1 MSVEKEFL
9 SNVVGSVPNLQLSAE
24 KQVEEELFVDPVS
37 KKLFGIVQWYFQK
50 YNGLLSQ
57 DTLKLILG
65 KSKIEDTLKQK
76 VTLLFTELQ
85 GATFEVRPL
94 TFIIDQ
100 LKHDYKTYK
109 LRETLVTAVNNL
121 EASRVAE
128 SIDSLK
134 EGIVKLELTGRD
146 DVREGFID
154 KSADARF
161 SHYTDIKTNPD
172 KYKGIHIGFP
182 TFDSVTNGVR
192 GGQLMVL
199 IAAVKEGKSTCLLNI
214 AHNAHVAGHNILYVS
229 VEMPK
234 EQIERRYD
242 SRASGLSY
250 SKIRDGR
257 LNPTEEAI
265 YKRCLETQKSRD
277 NKFYVIDS
285 HDCSTTYLRSK
296 LRTFPHKVDLVV
308 LDYLTLVK
316 PSVRGRDQWE
326 AIGTTTEEVRSI
338 GRELNIPIITA
349 AQANR
354 EGIKESKYKYG
365 VENVGLSH
373 LISAHAD
380 TLLSLRLT
388 DRDELEVSDVVEMTA
403 ATIAIRDDRGC
414 RFTIDACFD
423 KMLMT
428 ERAITP
434 VGMSTP
440 YAVPAA
446 APGGDLS
453 DKSY

>member
-1 MSVEKEFL
+1 MPVEKEFL
-9 SNVVGSVPNLQLSAE
+9 SNVLTSAENIQLAAE
-24 KQVEEELFVDPVS
+24 KQVEEELLVDPIN
-37 KKLFGIVQWYFQK
+37 KKLFGIVLWYFQK
-50 YNGLLSQ
+50 YNGMLSQ
-57 DTLKLILG
+57 DTLKLILD
-65 KSKIEDTLKQK
+65 KSKIDDTSKQK
-76 VTLLFTELQ
+76 VALLFTELQ
-85 GATFEVRPL
+85 GSTYEVRPL

-100 LKHDYKTYK
+100 LKHDYQSFK
-109 LRETLVTAVNNL
+109 LRETLVNAVHEL
-121 EASRVAE
+121 EASRVKE

-146 DVREGFID
+146 DIREGFID

-161 SHYTDIKTNPD
+161 AHYVDIKTNPD

-214 AHNAHVAGHNILYVS
+214 AHNAHLGGHNVLYVS

-265 YKRCLETQKSRD
+265 YKRCHENQKARA

-296 LRTFPHKVDLVV
+296 IRTFPHKIDLIV
-308 LDYLTLVK
+308 LDYLTLVQ

-326 AIGTTTEEVRSI
+326 AIGKTTEEVRSI
-338 GRELNIPIITA
+338 ARELNIPIITA

-428 ERAITP
+428 ERSITP
-434 VGMSTP
+434 VGGATP
-440 YAVPAA
+440 FAVPVGQ
-446 APGGDLS
+446 PVGDRS
-453 DKSY
+453 EQAY

>member
-1 MSVEKEFL
+1 MSIEKEYL
-9 SNVVGSVPNLQLSAE
+9 KKVLTSKEALQKSAE
-24 KQVEEELFVDPVS
+24 KQMDAAIILEPVN
-37 KKLFGIVQWYFQK
+37 KKLFEITEWYFQK
-50 YNGLLSQ
+50 YSALISQ
-57 DTLKLILG
+57 DSLSRILS
-65 KSKIEDTLKQK
+65 KSKIPEDMKQK
-76 VTLLFTELQ
+76 VALLLAEL
-85 GATFEVRPL
+85 ASTSYEDRPL
-94 TFIIDQ
+94 NFLIDE
-100 LKHDYKTYK
+100 LKDAYKTAK
-109 LRETLVTAVNNL
+109 LRETLITSVTQL
-121 EASRVAE
+121 EASNVKG

-154 KSADARF
+154 ESADNRLAR
-161 SHYTDIKTNPD
+161 YNDIKTNPN
-172 KYKGIHIGFP
+172 KYKGIHIGWP
-182 TFDSVTNGVR
+182 TFDSVTNGIR

-199 IAAVKEGKSTCLLNI
+199 IAAVKEGKSTALLNI
-214 AHNAHVAGHNILYVS
+214 AHNVHISGKNVLYVS

-257 LNPTEEAI
+257 LNPMEEQI
-265 YKRCLETQKSRD
+265 YQQCLDIQKKRP
-277 NKFYVIDS
+277 NKFYVIDA
-285 HDCSTTYLRSK
+285 HDCSTSYLKSK
-296 LRTFPHKVDLVV
+296 IQTFPYKFDLVV
-308 LDYLTLVK
+308 VDYLTLVK
-316 PSVRGRDQWE
+316 PSVKGKDQWE
-326 AIGTTTEEVRSI
+326 AIGKVTEEVRAI
-338 GRELNIPIITA
+338 AREMNIPIVTA

-365 VENVGLSH
+365 IENIGLSH

-423 KMLMT
+423 KMLME
-428 ERAITP
+428 ERSITP
-434 VGMSTP
+434 TVNGIP
-440 YAVPAA
+440 LHPDALAYAK
-446 APGGDLS
+446 GQRTS
-453 DKSY
+453 QE